1 MILSDKQKKAFDIY
15 RKGENMFLTGCAGT
29 GKTALIRQ
37 IYKDAELRK
46 VKVKVTALT
55 GCAAILLGCK
65 ARTIHSY
72 SGIGIGSGT
81 IDENI
86 ARVKRNLGKLSSWR
100 STQLLIIDEV
110 SMMSKKL
117 LNILDAVARA
127 VRKQPDLPFGGIQLI
142 FSGDFFQIRPVPDDR
157 DPDTGSF
164 CFESPLWG
172 TLFKK
177 ENHVKLT
184 QIFRQK
190 DPEYTEIL
198 NAIREGS
205 VEQRHIDTMKG
216 RVRSNDNNKNDNDIV
231 KPTKLFPTRRQV
243 DYVNQAELEKL
254 PTDPEHI
261 YSLIE
266 NLDLPMTPQEMKR
279 RTKVSAEEIQRELV
293 YLRRNLMCDEDLR
306 LRKGAQVMCVVNK
319 EMPDKEYLCN
329 GSQGVVV
336 GFEAKTNLP
345 IVRFRSGLETVMT
358 PHTWASEF
366 VPGVGLSQIP
376 LIICYA
382 CSIHKMQGATMDTAE
397 INVGKNVFECGQ
409 TYVAL
414 SRLKTLEGLFLT
426 DFDPSKIFV
435 DEKVVSFYKT
445 FD

>member
-1 MILSDKQKKAFDIY
+1 MILSGGQKKAFEIY

-29 GKTALIRQ
+29 GKTALIRE
-37 IYKDAELRK
+37 IYKDAEMRK
-46 VKVKVTALT
+46 IKVRVTALT
-55 GCAAILLGCK
+55 GCASILLGCK
-65 ARTIHSY
+65 ARTIHSF

-81 IDENI
+81 IEENI
-86 ARVKRNLGKLSSWR
+86 ARVKRNFGKLSVWR

-117 LNILDAVARA
+117 LDTLDAVARA
-127 VRKQPDLPFGGIQLI
+127 VRKCPDRPFGGIQLI

-157 DPDTGSF
+157 DPDTGLF
-164 CFESPLWG
+164 CFESELWN

-184 QIFRQK
+184 EIFRQK

-198 NAIREGS
+198 NAIREGR
-205 VEQRHIDTMKG
+205 VEQRHIDTMRQ
-216 RVRSNDNNKNDNDIV
+216 RVRSYENNNNGV
-231 KPTKLFPTRRQV
+231 RPTKLFPTRRQV
-243 DYVNQAELEKL
+243 DIVNQTELERL
-254 PTDPEHI
+254 PVGQERTYNISEH
-261 YSLIE
+261 
-266 NLDLPMTPQEMKR
+266 LDLPMTPHEMKK
-279 RTKVSAEEIQRELV
+279 RTKISADEIQRELV
-293 YLRRNLMCDEDLR
+293 FLRRNLMCDEDLR

-319 EMPDKEYLCN
+319 DKLCN

-336 GFEAKTNLP
+336 GFEPQTDLP
-345 IVRFRSGLETVMT
+345 IVRFHNGVETVMS
-358 PHTWASEF
+358 PHIWASEF
-366 VPGVGLSQIP
+366 VPGVGLSQVP

-382 CSIHKMQGATMDTAE
+382 CSIHKMQGATMDSAE
-397 INVGKNVFECGQ
+397 INVGRNVFECGQ

-414 SRLKTLEGLFLT
+414 SRLKTLDGLFLT

-445 FD
+445 FE

>member
-1 MILSDKQKKAFDIY
+1 MILSGGQKKAFDIY
-15 RKGENMFLTGCAGT
+15 RRGENMFLTGCAGT
-29 GKTALIRQ
+29 GKTALIRE
-37 IYKDAELRK
+37 IYRDAEMRK
-46 VKVKVTALT
+46 IKVRATALT
-55 GCAAILLGCK
+55 GCASILLGCK
-65 ARTIHSY
+65 ARTIHSF

-81 IDENI
+81 IEENI
-86 ARVKRNLGKLSSWR
+86 ARVKKNMGRLSVWR

-117 LNILDAVARA
+117 LETLDAVARA
-127 VRKQPDLPFGGIQLI
+127 ARKCPTLPFGGIQLI

-157 DPDTGSF
+157 DPDTGLF
-164 CFESPLWG
+164 CFESHLWN

-198 NAIREGS
+198 NAIREGRLTQKHLDIMR
-205 VEQRHIDTMKG
+205 QRVKSSG
-216 RVRSNDNNKNDNDIV
+216 GDIR
-231 KPTKLFPTRRQV
+231 PTKLFPTRRQV
-243 DYVNQAELEKL
+243 DIVNQSELEKL
-254 PTDPEHI
+254 PVEHEKT
-261 YSLIE
+261 YSMTE
-266 NLDLPMTPQEMKR
+266 HLDLPMTPQELKK
-279 RTKVSAEEIQRELV
+279 RTKVSVDEIQRELV

-306 LRKGAQVMCVVNK
+306 LRRGAQVMCIVNK
-319 EMPDKEYLCN
+319 EKLFN
-329 GSQGVVV
+329 GSQGIVV
-336 GFEAKTNLP
+336 GFEPQTDLP
-345 IVRFRSGLETVMT
+345 IVRFHNGVETIMS
-358 PHTWASEF
+358 PHVWTSEF

-414 SRLKTLEGLFLT
+414 SRLTTLEGLFLT

-435 DEKVVSFYKT
+435 DEKVVSFYNT
-445 FD
+445 FE